1 MENGAWYLAAALG
14 LAAAVLLVRWLALRH
29 ALRELTRQLEEHLT
43 QDTNTLLTVPTAD
56 PAARQLAAAL
66 NRQLAAL
73 RTERRRL
80 QYGDAEL
87 KAAITGLSHD
97 LRTPLT
103 ALRGYLGLLAAQP
116 LADPARRYVSI
127 LQERTEAMTQL
138 TEELFRYSVATSADA
153 PLHLEPVCLNDA
165 LAESLAAHYET
176 LTAQGIQPR
185 ISLPPDLVCRPLD
198 KAALR
203 RILDNLL
210 NNAVKYAQGELD
222 ITLTANGCLRLSNAA
237 PGLDAVD
244 AQQLFH
250 RFYTVQSAHRSTGLG
265 LAIAKTL
272 TQQMGGRIAAQVQD
286 GQLTVE
292 VEFG

>member
-1 MENGAWYLAAALG
+1 MENGVWYLAAALS
-14 LAAAVLLVRWLALRH
+14 LAAGALLVRWLVLRH
-29 ALRELTRQLEEHLT
+29 ALRELTRQMEEHLA

-116 LADPARRYVSI
+116 LDDPARRYVSI

-138 TEELFRYSVATSADA
+138 SEELFRYSVAATAET
-153 PLHLEPVCLNDA
+153 PLHPEPVCLNDA
-165 LAESLAAHYET
+165 LAESLAAHYEI
-176 LTAQGIQPR
+176 LTARGIQPR
-185 ISLPPDLVCRPLD
+185 IALPPDPVCRLLD
-198 KAALR
+198 KAALG

-210 NNAVKYAQGELD
+210 NNALKYAQGELD
-222 ITLTANGCLRLSNAA
+222 IALTAEGRLRFTNAA
-237 PGLDAVD
+237 PGLEAVD

-265 LAIAKTL
+265 LAIARTL
-272 TQQMGGRIAAQVQD
+272 TQQMGGHITAQVQD

>member
-1 MENGAWYLAAALG
+1 MENGVWYLVAVLS
-14 LAAAVLLVRWLALRH
+14 LAAAVLLVRWLVLRH

-43 QDTNTLLTVPTAD
+43 QDTNTLLTIPTTD
-56 PAARQLAAAL
+56 PSARQLTAAL

-87 KAAITGLSHD
+87 
-97 LRTPLT
+97 RTPLT

-116 LADPARRYVSI
+116 LSDPARRYVSI
-127 LQERTEAMTQL
+127 LQERTDAMTQL
-138 TEELFRYSVATSADA
+138 TEELFRYSVATTADA

-165 LAESLAAHYET
+165 LAESLAAHYEI
-176 LTAQGIQPR
+176 LTARNIQPR
-185 ISLPPDLVCRPLD
+185 IELPPCPVNRLLD
-198 KAALR
+198 KAALG

-222 ITLTANGCLRLSNAA
+222 VTLTAEGCLRFTNAA

-250 RFYTVQSAHRSTGLG
+250 RFYTVQNAHRSTGLG

-272 TQQMGGRIAAQVQD
+272 THQMGGRISAQVQD
-286 GQLTVE
+286 GQLAVE
-292 VEFG
+292 VEFR

>member
-1 MENGAWYLAAALG
+1 MENGVWYLVAVLS
-14 LAAAVLLVRWLALRH
+14 LAAAVLLVRWLVLRH

-43 QDTNTLLTVPTAD
+43 QDTNTLLTIPTAD
-56 PAARQLAAAL
+56 PSARQLTAAL

-116 LADPARRYVSI
+116 LSDPARRYAPI
-127 LQERTEAMTQL
+127 LQERTDAMTQL
-138 TEELFRYSVATSADA
+138 TEELFRYSVATTADA
-153 PLHLEPVCLNDA
+153 PPDLEPVCLNDA
-165 LAESLAAHYET
+165 LAESLAAHYEI
-176 LTAQGIQPR
+176 LTARNIQPR
-185 ISLPPDLVCRPLD
+185 IELPPCPVNRLLD
-198 KAALR
+198 KAALG

-222 ITLTANGCLRLSNAA
+222 VTLTAEGCRPTNAA

-250 RFYTVQSAHRSTGLG
+250 RFYTVQNAHRSTGLG

-272 TQQMGGRIAAQVQD
+272 TQQMGGRITAQVQD

-292 VEFG
+292 VEFR

>member
-1 MENGAWYLAAALG
+1 MENGVWYLVAVLS
-14 LAAAVLLVRWLALRH
+14 LAAAVLLVRWLVLRH

-43 QDTNTLLTVPTAD
+43 QDTNTLLTIPTTD
-56 PAARQLAAAL
+56 PSA
-66 NRQLAAL
+66 RQLAAL

-116 LADPARRYVSI
+116 LSDPARRYVSI
-127 LQERTEAMTQL
+127 LQERTDAMTQL
-138 TEELFRYSVATSADA
+138 TEELFRYSVATTADA

-165 LAESLAAHYET
+165 LAESLAAHYEI
-176 LTAQGIQPR
+176 LTARNIQPR
-185 ISLPPDLVCRPLD
+185 IELSPCPVNRLLD
-198 KAALR
+198 KAALG

-210 NNAVKYAQGELD
+210 NNAVKYAQGALD
-222 ITLTANGCLRLSNAA
+222 VTLTAEGCLRFTNAA

-250 RFYTVQSAHRSTGLG
+250 RFYTVQNAHRSTGLG

-292 VEFG
+292 VEFR

>member
-1 MENGAWYLAAALG
+1 MENGVWYLVAVLS
-14 LAAAVLLVRWLALRH
+14 LAATVLLVRWLVLRH

-43 QDTNTLLTVPTAD
+43 QDTNTLLTIPTAD
-56 PAARQLAAAL
+56 PSARQLTAAL

-116 LADPARRYVSI
+116 LSDPARRYVSI
-127 LQERTEAMTQL
+127 LQERT
-138 TEELFRYSVATSADA
+138 DA
-153 PLHLEPVCLNDA
+153 PLHPESVCLNDA
-165 LAESLAAHYET
+165 LAESLAAHYEI
-176 LTAQGIQPR
+176 LTARNIQPR
-185 ISLPPDLVCRPLD
+185 IELPPCPVNRLLD
-198 KAALR
+198 KAALG

-222 ITLTANGCLRLSNAA
+222 VTLTAEGCLRFTNAA

-250 RFYTVQSAHRSTGLG
+250 RFYTVQNAHRSTGLG

-292 VEFG
+292 VEFR